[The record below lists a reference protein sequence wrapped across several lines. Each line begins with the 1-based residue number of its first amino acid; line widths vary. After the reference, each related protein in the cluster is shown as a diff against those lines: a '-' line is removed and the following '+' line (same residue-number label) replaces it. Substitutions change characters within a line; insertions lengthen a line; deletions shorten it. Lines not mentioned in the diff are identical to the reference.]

1 MVASLT
7 EACSH
12 EANPQERWTRSN
24 RCQELPTDIQSEIHI
39 KLVER
44 LISLQLTEF
53 LERNNLLP
61 KFQSGF
67 RKRHSTET
75 ALLKV
80 MSDILLAADQGHV
93 TLLGL
98 LEMSAAFDTVDL
110 DILLFHLKTSFGVD
124 GTVLSWLES
133 FLRDRTQQVAFNGK
147 SSALVKVTFVV
158 LQGSILGPLLFLLYT
173 ADIIPSIAT
182 KH

>member
-1 MVASLT
+1 MLDDDVQSITCGWMVASLT
-7 EACSH
+7 KACSC

-24 RCQELPTDIQSEIHI
+24 RCQELPADIQPDIYI
-39 KLVER
+39 DTLVER
-44 LISLQLTEF
+44 LVCLQLTEF
-53 LERNNLLP
+53 LEWNNLPP

-98 LEMSAAFDTVDL
+98 LDVSAAFDV
-110 DILLFHLKTSFGVD
+110 
-124 GTVLSWLES
+124 
-133 FLRDRTQQVAFNGK
+133 
-147 SSALVKVTFVV
+147 
-158 LQGSILGPLLFLLYT
+158 
-173 ADIIPSIAT
+173 
-182 KH
+182 